1 VAANAI
7 TKPVDDVVIKING
20 KPQRTHTG
28 DQLNQLNGINGTL
41 FLASA
46 SGTNGQAD
54 RRIYL
59 PIWFAEPWRKN
70 QEEVAAMALRA
81 NGIETFQIEVN
92 VKAGLAAPI
101 VRGWYEYDYDN
112 RPIGLNFEMHPAGL
126 FRGWHLARHHHV
138 GQA

>member
-1 VAANAI
+1 MLRIKQLPTFDSVAAAEKPSSICPWAALPRRLVGAGQHAVAANAI
-7 TKPVDDVVIKING
+7 TNLVDDVVIKING

-70 QEEVAAMALRA
+70 RR
-81 NGIETFQIEVN
+81 
-92 VKAGLAAPI
+92 K
-101 VRGWYEYDYDN
+101 
-112 RPIGLNFEMHPAGL
+112 
-126 FRGWHLARHHHV
+126 
-138 GQA
+138 